1 MLTEHFEAGDA
12 AITATLTT
20 GATGA
25 YRLQTNGT
33 SISTNNQV
41 VTIKAVQEG
50 DNDLLA
56 IIAGGRRYSDVTF
69 GVVHN
74 DGGIDGA
81 SVTNANLDF
90 GAQLGDRYDDP
101 CFCCTPVCGC

>member
-1 MLTEHFEAGDA
+1 MTAAFADLTAAGLTEVLAEHFNAGDG
-12 AITATLTT
+12 AITATNTA

-33 SISTNNQV
+33 SISADNLV

-74 DGGIDGA
+74 DGGIDG
-81 SVTNANLDF
+81 V
-90 GAQLGDRYDDP
+90 
-101 CFCCTPVCGC
+101 